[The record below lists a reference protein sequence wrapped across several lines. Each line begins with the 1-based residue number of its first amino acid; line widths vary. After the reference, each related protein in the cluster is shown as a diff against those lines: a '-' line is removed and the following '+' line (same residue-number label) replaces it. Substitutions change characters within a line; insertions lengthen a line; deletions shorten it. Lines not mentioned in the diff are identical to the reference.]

1 MNEQEFGYKIR
12 QSLNHGLALDASKLD
27 RLKAARETALSHQRA
42 SASSPLVAWATEV
55 AGGPAANPRFLV
67 SRLVLPVLVLAL
79 GLFVVNYWHQAQ
91 LAQENAE
98 IDAEV
103 LTGDLPIDAYL
114 DKGFDAWLR
123 HSSE

>member
-1 MNEQEFGYKIR
+1 MNEQEFGYKIK
-12 QSLNHGLALDASKLD
+12 QSLNHGLQVDDSTVA
-27 RLKAARETALSHQRA
+27 RLRTARETALARQRVT
-42 SASSPLVAWATEV
+42 ASSTRLAWD
-55 AGGPAANPRFLV
+55 GPDGPVSPRFLV
-67 SRLVLPVLVLAL
+67 SRLLLPTLVLAL

-123 HSSE
+123 RSSE

>member
-1 MNEQEFGYKIR
+1 MNEHEFGYRIK
-12 QSLNHGLALDASKLD
+12 QSLNQGLTLDEGELQ
-27 RLKAARETALSHQRA
+27 RLKAAREAALSRQQA
-42 SASSPLVAWATEV
+42 AAPVPWYAWAGAA
-55 AGGPAANPRFLV
+55 AGSAGNSRQIV
-67 SRLVLPVLVLAL
+67 SRVVFPALVLAL

>member
-1 MNEQEFGYKIR
+1 MNEQEFGYKIK
-12 QSLNHGLALDASKLD
+12 QSLNHGLGIDEGRLA
-27 RLKAARETALSHQRA
+27 RLKAARETAVARQRITA
-42 SASSPLVAWATEV
+42 PSSKLAWAG
-55 AGGPAANPRFLV
+55 ANGPVSPRFLV
-67 SRLVLPVLVLAL
+67 SRLLLPTLVLAL

-123 HSSE
+123 RSSE

>member
-1 MNEQEFGYKIR
+1 MNEQEFGYRIKH
-12 QSLNHGLALDASKLD
+12 SLNQGLELDEPTLE
-27 RLKAARETALSHQRA
+27 RLKRAREGALAHQRA
-42 SASSPLVAWATEV
+42 TAPASWLAWAGSAAGASAS
-55 AGGPAANPRFLV
+55 PRFFV
-67 SRLVLPVLVLAL
+67 SRVVLPALVLAL
-79 GLFVVNYWHQAQ
+79 GLFIVNYWHQAQ

-123 HSSE
+123 RSSSE

>member
-1 MNEQEFGYKIR
+1 MNEQQFGHRIK
-12 QSLNHGLALDASKLD
+12 QSLNHGLKVDAAIIS
-27 RLKAARETALSHQRA
+27 RLSAARELALSHQRVEAPA
-42 SASSPLVAWATEV
+42 SWLAWAGEL
-55 AGGPAANPRFLV
+55 AGSFSTRRFLV
-67 SRLVLPVLVLAL
+67 SRLMLPALVLAL
-79 GLFVVNYWHQAQ
+79 GLFIVNYWHQAQ

-123 HSSE
+123 RSSQ

>member
-1 MNEQEFGYKIR
+1 MNEQRFGHRIR
-12 QSLNHGLALDASKLD
+12 QSLNQGLSLDEASLS
-27 RLKAARETALSHQRA
+27 RLSTARESALSHQRTTVP
-42 SASSPLVAWATEV
+42 SSRLAWAGEL
-55 AGGPAANPRFLV
+55 AGSFATPRFLV
-67 SRLVLPVLVLAL
+67 SRLMLPALVLAL
-79 GLFVVNYWHQAQ
+79 GLFIVNYWHQAQ

-123 HSSE
+123 RSSE

>member
-1 MNEQEFGYKIR
+1 MNEQQFGLRVRQTLDHGLNLDPGRLARLRTAREAALSR
-12 QSLNHGLALDASKLD
+12 QSV
-27 RLKAARETALSHQRA
+27 AAPSSWLS
-42 SASSPLVAWATEV
+42 WAGEV
-55 AGGPAANPRFLV
+55 AGTSTSPRHVV
-67 SRLVLPVLVLAL
+67 SRLILPALVLAL

-114 DKGFDAWLR
+114 DRGFDAWLR
-123 HSSE
+123 RSLE

>member
-1 MNEQEFGYKIR
+1 MNEQEFGYRIK
-12 QSLNHGLALDASKLD
+12 QSLNQGLVLDEGHLQ
-27 RLKAARETALSHQRA
+27 RLKAGREAALSRQS
-42 SASSPLVAWATEV
+42 SAKAAPWYAWAA
-55 AGGPAANPRFLV
+55 AGSGGNSRHIV
-67 SRLVLPVLVLAL
+67 SRVVFPTLVLAL

-98 IDAEV
+98 IDVEV

>member
-1 MNEQEFGYKIR
+1 MNEQEFGYKIK
-12 QSLNHGLALDASKLD
+12 QSLDHGLPLDDSRLE
-27 RLKAARETALSHQRA
+27 RLKLAREAALSRHGVAQ
-42 SASSPLVAWATEV
+42 SASWLSL
-55 AGGPAANPRFLV
+55 AGEAAGSGGNPRFFV
-67 SRLVLPVLVLAL
+67 SRLVLPALLLAL

>member
-1 MNEQEFGYKIR
+1 MNEQEFGFRIK
-12 QSLNHGLALDASKLD
+12 QALNHESELPPNTLARLEAARALALAS
-27 RLKAARETALSHQRA
+27 QRHSAPA
-42 SASSPLVAWATEV
+42 SALNWAGAV
-55 AGGPAANPRFLV
+55 SGVSGGPRYVV
-67 SRLVLPVLVLAL
+67 SRVVLPALVLAL

-103 LTGDLPIDAYL
+103 LTGDLPLDAYL

-123 HSSE
+123 RSSE

>member
-1 MNEQEFGYKIR
+1 MNEQEFGYKIK
-12 QSLNHGLALDASKLD
+12 QSLNHGLGLDASRLD
-27 RLKAARETALSHQRA
+27 RLKAAREAALVHQRQTA
-42 SASSPLVAWATEV
+42 SWLAWATPEG
-55 AGGPAANPRFLV
+55 ATPRLLV
-67 SRLVLPVLVLAL
+67 SRVGLPALVLAL

-91 LAQENAE
+91 IAQENAE

-123 HSSE
+123 RSSD

>member
-1 MNEQEFGYKIR
+1 MNEQELGFRIK
-12 QSLNHGLALDASKLD
+12 QALNHNGDVPAGALA
-27 RLKAARETALSHQRA
+27 RLEAARA
-42 SASSPLVAWATEV
+42 SALLHQRQPAPASVLNWAGSV
-55 AGGPAANPRFLV
+55 AGVSGGPRHVV
-67 SRLVLPVLVLAL
+67 SRVVLPALVLAL

-103 LTGDLPIDAYL
+103 LTGDLPLDAYL

-123 HSSE
+123 RSSE

>member
-1 MNEQEFGYKIR
+1 MNEQQFGDRIR
-12 QSLNHGLALDASKLD
+12 QALNHGLDLNDTTLA
-27 RLKAARETALSHQRA
+27 RLAEARERALSQQRTTA
-42 SASSPLVAWATEV
+42 PSPVLAWADEF
-55 AGGPAANPRFLV
+55 AGNITKSRFVV
-67 SRLVLPVLVLAL
+67 SRVVLPALVLAL
-79 GLFVVNYWHQAQ
+79 GLFIVNYWHQAQ

-123 HSSE
+123 RSSD

>member
-1 MNEQEFGYKIR
+1 MNEQQFGLRIK
-12 QSLNHGLALDASKLD
+12 QSLNHGLKVDEAILS
-27 RLKAARETALSHQRA
+27 RLSAARELALSQQRA
-42 SASSPLVAWATEV
+42 SAPASWVAWAGEL
-55 AGGPAANPRFLV
+55 AGSFSTPRFLV
-67 SRLVLPVLVLAL
+67 SRLMLPALVLAL
-79 GLFVVNYWHQAQ
+79 GLFIVNYWHQAQ

-123 HSSE
+123 RSSQ

>member
-1 MNEQEFGYKIR
+1 MNEQQFGYKIK
-12 QSLNHGLALDASKLD
+12 QSLNHGLALDAAHLE
-27 RLKAARETALSHQRA
+27 RLRAGRESALSRQRV
-42 SASSPLVAWATEV
+42 SAPSGWLSWAMGG
-55 AGGPAANPRFLV
+55 GGPSAGPRFFV
-67 SRLVLPVLVLAL
+67 SRLVLPALLLAL

-123 HSSE
+123 RSSE

>member
-1 MNEQEFGYKIR
+1 MNEQEFGYKIK
-12 QSLNHGLALDASKLD
+12 QSLNHGLALEEGTLA
-27 RLKAARETALSHQRA
+27 RLKAAREQALERQRA
-42 SASSPLVAWATEV
+42 TASRLSWA
-55 AGGPAANPRFLV
+55 ADGPVSPRFVV
-67 SRLVLPVLVLAL
+67 SRLVLPALVLAL

-123 HSSE
+123 RSSE